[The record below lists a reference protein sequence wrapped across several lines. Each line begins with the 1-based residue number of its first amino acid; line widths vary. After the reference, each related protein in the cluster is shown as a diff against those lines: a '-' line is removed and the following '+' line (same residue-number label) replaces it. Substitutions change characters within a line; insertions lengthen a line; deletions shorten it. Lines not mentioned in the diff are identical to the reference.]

1 MEINYIVNL
10 TVNVLNMN
18 ANSPISIGIITP
30 YDAQK
35 RMIKK
40 SIMSLYAELPE
51 SVVIVDTVDGFQGLE
66 SALTIVSSVRPNDA
80 GKLGFVTA
88 ARRINVILTRA
99 RRGLVVLGNADC
111 MKGNK
116 YWRRWLTFVDDNK
129 LYIK

>member
-1 MEINYIVNL
+1 M
-10 TVNVLNMN
+10 
-18 ANSPISIGIITP
+18 
-30 YDAQK
+30 
-35 RMIKK
+35 
-40 SIMSLYAELPE
+40 
-51 SVVIVDTVDGFQGLE
+51 IVDTVDGFQGMERDLI
-66 SALTIVSSVRPNDA
+66 IVSFVRSNDD
-80 GKLGFVTA
+80 GKIGFVND